1 MKRMLKWIGT
11 LVVVLLVLVVALA
24 IAVPLLFDINDQK
37 DRIAAIVERETGREL
52 TITGDLE
59 LTVFPWL
66 AVRTGGMALAQP
78 DGFDPATP
86 FASFESAEVSVKLMP
101 LLLRRE
107 FVVGRI
113 SLDGLQV
120 QLLRDAD
127 GNDNWSDLTQRGGE
141 APAVAA
147 TDEGGGTKLRDLEI
161 AGVSL
166 TDARIAF
173 HDRAAGTGYVVEE
186 LNLNSGPVRFG
197 APVEMSLGARVSSA
211 VPQWRGQV
219 EFIGRAH
226 LHDEGRTVDA
236 VAERLA
242 ASVEGGALPVD
253 RAAVNGAMEIHGDL
267 ESGDWRVERVSVT
280 ASAALARGER
290 SLQGEA
296 RLVGAASL
304 RGEDQAVEVT
314 LEDAAAEGSGTGLP
328 LASGRAQLSGRISG
342 NLAQRSWRV
351 DRLALTGSAR
361 GGRLPDSDHPFSFSA
376 ARVVADLEAQTASAQ
391 DVRIDALGIRGTLS
405 VAGTGIADAPVFTG
419 NLAFEGFSPRAV
431 LGMLDIDL
439 PETRDPTAITHLAIS
454 TAFRATRTS
463 MALTEVDAR
472 LDASRLRGRFAVSD
486 FDAQALRFDLD
497 LDQLDLDRYLAPET
511 ESVDPDAGAF
521 DAIEIPVATIR
532 ALDIDGALR
541 IAQLRAFG
549 LTSEAVAVTVRAAGG
564 SLRVNPASAR
574 MYGGG
579 YEGDIGLD
587 VRGATPRLSVNE
599 RVTGVQ
605 AGALFEDL
613 FDNSRIVG
621 TADLSARLTGTGLTV
636 GAIRRTLDG
645 RITFSF
651 RDGAVKGFDLW
662 HMIRDARAVLR
673 GEQRPERP
681 SGEPQTAFGRLSGS
695 GTVARGVM
703 TSDDLAAQLPYMTV
717 AGGGTFDLAESVVD
731 YRLRVTVQ
739 RVPGVD
745 GEEGEGELTGL
756 SVPVV
761 ISGPLADLSY
771 RVDLASILRDRVQ
784 QEVDNARRR
793 LEQELL
799 DRLRRGIR

>member
-1 MKRMLKWIGT
+1 MKRLFKWIGT
-11 LVVVLLVLVVALA
+11 LAVVLIVLVIALA

-52 TITGDLE
+52 VITGDLE

-66 AVRTGGMALAQP
+66 AVRTGAMALAQP

-86 FASFESAEVSVKLMP
+86 FAAFESAEVSVKLMP

-113 SLDGLQV
+113 SLQGLQV

-127 GNDNWSDLTQRGGE
+127 GNDNWSDLTQR
-141 APAVAA
+141 
-147 TDEGGGTKLRDLEI
+147 EGGDGGPDAPRERGGTNLRDLEI
-161 AGVSL
+161 AGISL
-166 TDARIAF
+166 SDARISF

-186 LNLNSGPVRFG
+186 LNVISGPVRFG
-197 APVEMSLGARVSSA
+197 APIEMSMDARVSSA
-211 VPQWRGQV
+211 VPQWRGQI

-226 LHDEGRTVDA
+226 LHDDGRTVDA
-236 VAERLA
+236 VAERFA

-253 RAAVNGAMEIHGDL
+253 NASVDGALEVHGDL
-267 ESGDWRVERVSVT
+267 ESGDWRVERVAIT

-290 SLQGEA
+290 SLQGQ
-296 RLVGAASL
+296 ASL
-304 RGEDQAVEVT
+304 AGSATLRGADQTVDIVLEQAV
-314 LEDAAAEGSGTGLP
+314 AEGTGSGLP
-328 LASGRAQLSGRISG
+328 LAAGRAELSGRISG
-342 NLAQRSWRV
+342 DLTQRAWRV
-351 DRLALTGSAR
+351 DRLALTGTAR
-361 GGRLPDSDHPFSFSA
+361 GGRLPDTDQAFSFSA

-391 DVRIDALGIRGTLS
+391 DVRVDALGVRGTLS
-405 VAGTGIADAPVFTG
+405 ATGTGIVDAPVFNGT
-419 NLAFEGFSPRAV
+419 LAFEGFSPRAV
-431 LGMLDIDL
+431 LGMLDVAL
-439 PETRDPTAITHLAIS
+439 PETRDPTSLTHLAIS
-454 TAFRATRTS
+454 TTFRATRS
-463 MALTEVDAR
+463 SISLTELDAE
-472 LDASRLRGRFAVSD
+472 LDASRLRGRFAVAD
-486 FDAQALRFDLD
+486 FDSQALRFDLD
-497 LDQLDLDRYLAPET
+497 LDQLDLDRYLGPET
-511 ESVDPDAGAF
+511 ETVDPDAGEF
-521 DAIEIPVATIR
+521 DAIEIPVETIR

-541 IAQLRAFG
+541 VANMRAFG
-549 LTSEAVAVTVRAAGG
+549 LTTEAVAVTIRAQGG

-574 MYGGG
+574 MYGGT
-579 YEGDIGLD
+579 YEGDIALD

-605 AGALFEDL
+605 AGPLFEDL
-613 FDNSRIVG
+613 FDQARIVG
-621 TADLSARLTGTGLTV
+621 TADMSARVTGSGLTV

-645 RITFSF
+645 RIAFSF

-662 HMIRDARAVLR
+662 HMIRDARAVMR
-673 GEQRPERP
+673 GEERPEQP
-681 SGEPQTAFGRLSGS
+681 TGEPQTAFGRLSGT

-703 TSDDLAAQLPYMTV
+703 TSDDLNAQLPYMTV
-717 AGGGTFDLAESVVD
+717 AGGGTFDLAESVMD

-745 GEEGEGELTGL
+745 GQEGDGELAGL

-761 ISGPLADLSY
+761 ISGPVSDLSY

-784 QEVDNARRR
+784 QEVDNARER
-793 LEQELL
+793 LERELL